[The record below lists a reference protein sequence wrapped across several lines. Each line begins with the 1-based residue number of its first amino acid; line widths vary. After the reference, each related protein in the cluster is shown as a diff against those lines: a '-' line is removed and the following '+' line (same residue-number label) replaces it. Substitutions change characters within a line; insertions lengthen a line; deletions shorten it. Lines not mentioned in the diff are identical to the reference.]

1 MNKKLLQLYGLKFN
15 PFSPGI
21 PTEAVRRTPAV
32 ESFLWKLD
40 NALAQEGG
48 FALITGEPGCG
59 KSVTLRL
66 VAERLSS
73 HPELVVGSLSRPQ
86 ANLADFYRELGDAFQ
101 VPLRPHNRWAGA
113 KALRE
118 RWQAHIDSTLCRP
131 VLLVD
136 EAQEM
141 TPAVLNEL
149 RLLSSTRFDARQLL
163 AVVLS
168 GDGRLIDKLRREEL
182 LPLGSR
188 IRSRLKLDVAE
199 PDELIAALEHLLAAA
214 GNQTLMTPQLIN
226 TLSEHALGNYRVLTG
241 LSGELLAAAAQKEL
255 PQLDE
260 KLYFDVFQPPKPPT
274 KAAQSR
280 SGRRS

>member
-1 MNKKLLQLYGLKFN
+1 
-15 PFSPGI
+15 
-21 PTEAVRRTPAV
+21 
-32 ESFLWKLD
+32 
-40 NALAQEGG
+40 
-48 FALITGEPGCG
+48 
-59 KSVTLRL
+59 
-66 VAERLSS
+66 
-73 HPELVVGSLSRPQ
+73 
-86 ANLADFYRELGDAFQ
+86 
-101 VPLRPHNRWAGA
+101 
-113 KALRE
+113 
-118 RWQAHIDSTLCRP
+118 
-131 VLLVD
+131 
-136 EAQEM
+136 M

-260 KLYFDVFQPPKPPT
+260 KLYFDVFQPPKPLT

>member
-15 PFSPGI
+15 PFAPEI
-21 PTEAVRRTPAV
+21 PTEALRRTPAM
-32 ESFLWKLD
+32 ESFLWKLEH
-40 NALAQEGG
+40 ALAQEGG
-48 FALITGEPGCG
+48 FALITGESGTG

-118 RWQAHIDSTLCRP
+118 RWQAHIDSTLCRS

-168 GDGRLIDKLRREEL
+168 GDQRLVDKLRREEL
-182 LPLGSR
+182 LPIGSR

-199 PDELIAALEHLLAAA
+199 PEELRDALHHLLGAAGNTTLMTGELIA
-214 GNQTLMTPQLIN
+214 

-241 LSGELLAAAAQKEL
+241 LSAELLAAAAQKEL

-260 KLYFDVFQPPKPPT
+260 KLYFEVFQPPKPLT
-274 KAAQSR
+274 KTATAR
-280 SGRRS
+280 LNRRP

>member
-15 PFSPGI
+15 PFSPSI
-21 PTEAVRRTPAV
+21 PAEALRRTPAV

-73 HPELVVGSLSRPQ
+73 HPELVVGCLSRPQ

-149 RLLSSTRFDARQLL
+149 RLLSSARFDARQLL

-168 GDGRLIDKLRREEL
+168 GDGRLVDKLRREEL

-188 IRSRLKLDVAE
+188 IRSRLKLDAAE
-199 PDELIAALEHLLAAA
+199 PDELVAALDHMLAAA
-214 GNQTLMTPQLIN
+214 GNETLMTRELIN

-260 KLYFDVFQPPKPPT
+260 KLYFEVFQPPKTLT
-274 KAAQSR
+274 KTAQSR

>member
-15 PFSPGI
+15 PFSPAI
-21 PTEAVRRTPAV
+21 PAEALRRTPAV
-32 ESFLWKLD
+32 ESFLWKLEH
-40 NALAQEGG
+40 ALAQEGG

-73 HPELVVGSLSRPQ
+73 HPELVIGGLSRPQ

-118 RWQAHIDSTLCRP
+118 RWQSHIDSTLCRP

-149 RLLSSTRFDARQLL
+149 RLLSSARFDARQLL
-163 AVVLS
+163 AVVLA
-168 GDGRLIDKLRREEL
+168 GDGRLVDKLRREEL

-188 IRSRLKLDVAE
+188 IRSRLKLEVAE
-199 PDELIAALEHLLAAA
+199 PDELVAALDHMLAAA
-214 GNQTLMTPQLIN
+214 GNEALMTRELIN

-241 LSGELLAAAAQKEL
+241 LSSELLAAAAHKEL

-260 KLYFDVFQPPKPPT
+260 KLYFEVFQPPKTLT